1 MSFSTGVNWQKLNEI
16 LSPVELA
23 LDSDLEKLRRTD
35 ERKRA
40 ELWNKIEANQN
51 IFENELLSSLPA
63 DLRRELGS
71 KFSLAK
77 LLVAAA
83 AYANGEESPVVDNFN
98 RKEFD
103 LVQDFEKYNV
113 FDVLSI
119 EEIVQR
125 IARKEDIYEL
135 VIDFYQREYSNL
147 DKLLDDSEI
156 QKDLKLAFKNRY
168 RKRLDKVI
176 EGVKSYVGQ
185 YGPVLVVTQVEKKIW
200 DKIKESEESRK
211 KVTDEL
217 EKQLDEITSS
227 LKPLGGIDEQG
238 ELLRQRLSGIEA
250 ELAAGNKPQDLGAL
264 KSQIDHILNQYLD
277 LERGLSS
284 QIETSHQ
291 RQRELEDRETEL
303 KQLRNIYLEQGQ
315 EEKRRLVESEIT
327 EIEALKDRLLS
338 QGKDV
343 EAERVE
349 LEIKRK
355 ELESRLKEIT
365 DALEGKPIRF
375 ITKEDARLCE
385 LNFIARFD
393 TKMQAF
399 PLKIYSPIEKR
410 NYEIKSWKEGAH
422 LKFAQGGPPEM
433 PANARS
439 RYSVFER
446 KYGFFGDRIDKVTI
460 EAASLNHLQEF
471 ERYGFDVR
479 RANLADFLGVITRH
493 INSAELGKYLHVL
506 GIASP
511 TGWDDRVKKEIES
524 TDFAHNY
531 VSRYVSICLVD
542 SVTGEAVYN
551 PTDDRISKFVEF
563 YQPRFDREKV
573 TRVKDFIRDRLSLK
587 DYVIYKDILE
597 ETNEARALVNK
608 AFYDL
613 TDEGKY
619 RTRHIKD
626 VGMVLE
632 IIT

>member
-1 MSFSTGVNWQKLNEI
+1 MSFTGEVDYKKLNDA
-16 LSPVELA
+16 LAPVEVA
-23 LDSDLEKLRRTD
+23 LGSDLEGLCRKD
-35 ERKRA
+35 ERERA
-40 ELWNKIEANQN
+40 ELWNRIKTSQN
-51 IFENELLSSLPA
+51 TFENELISGLAP

-98 RKEFD
+98 RKELE
-103 LVQDFEKYNV
+103 LVQDFERYNI
-113 FDVLSI
+113 FDVLST

-135 VIDFYQREYSNL
+135 IKDFYQGQYSNL
-147 DKLLDDSEI
+147 DVLLDDPEI
-156 QKDLKLAFKNRY
+156 QRDLKLAFKNRY
-168 RKRLDKVI
+168 RKRLDKVVD
-176 EGVKSYVGQ
+176 GVKAYVGQ
-185 YGPVLVVTQVEKKIW
+185 YGPVIVVTQVEKKIW
-200 DKIKESEESRK
+200 DKIKESEESRER
-211 KVTDEL
+211 VTNDL
-217 EKQLDEITSS
+217 EKQLNEITAS
-227 LKPLGGIDEQG
+227 LKPLGDIDEQG
-238 ELLRQRLSGIEA
+238 ELLRQRLSDIEA
-250 ELAAGNKPQDLGAL
+250 ELAAGNKPQDLGTL

-284 QIETSHQ
+284 QIETAHQ
-291 RQRELEDRETEL
+291 RQRELEDREAEL
-303 KQLRNIYLEQGQ
+303 KQLRNKYLEQGQ
-315 EEKRRLVESEIT
+315 EEKRRLVESELT
-327 EIEALKDRLLS
+327 EIEALKDRLIS
-338 QGKDV
+338 QGKAL

-355 ELESRLKEIT
+355 ELESRLKEII
-365 DALEGKPIRF
+365 DALAGKPIRF

-399 PLKIYSPIEKR
+399 PLKIYSPVEKR

-422 LKFAQGGPPEM
+422 LKFAQGGLPEM
-433 PANARS
+433 PANTRS

-460 EAASLNHLQEF
+460 EAVSLNHLQEF

-542 SVTGEAVYN
+542 SVTGEVVYN
-551 PTDDRISKFVEF
+551 STDDRISKFVEF

-573 TRVKDFIRDRLSLK
+573 AKVKEFIRDRLSLK

-597 ETNEARALVNK
+597 ETNEARTLVNK

-613 TDEGKY
+613 EAEGKY